1 MMKSLIASGKA
12 VGIMPYGSA
21 ADEIRRGQLAGQRI
35 RNPVILRTLY
45 LVRSTRRAP
54 FRAER
59 AILNFI
65 RKVTDRIASDL
76 GPLGNRLPG
85 LESPPDAPAQGRK

>member
-21 ADEIRRGQLAGQRI
+21 ADEIRRGELSGRRI
-35 RNPVILRTLY
+35 RNPGIIRTLY

-59 AILNFI
+59 DILAFL
-65 RKVTDRIASDL
+65 RRVTNRFAADL
-76 GPLGNRLPG
+76 GPLGHRLAS
-85 LESPPDAPAQGRK
+85 LEGEQPAEHRA